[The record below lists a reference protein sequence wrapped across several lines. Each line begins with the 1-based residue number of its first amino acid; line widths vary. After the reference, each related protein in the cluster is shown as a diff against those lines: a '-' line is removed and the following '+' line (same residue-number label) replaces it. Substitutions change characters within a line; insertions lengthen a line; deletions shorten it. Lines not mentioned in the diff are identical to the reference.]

1 MCLKDEIQLLLQM
14 AKPSQLQY
22 VGIATQLVV
31 EDSFEDDGYFLT
43 HLLLITNNLGFTV
56 SKLTVHPDLRCL
68 VICFLPT

>member
-43 HLLLITNNLGFTV
+43 HLLLIANDFGFAILE
-56 SKLTVHPDLRCL
+56 LTVHPDLSRF
-68 VICFLPT
+68 VIAFLPA